1 MIRYIVLLTLTLLL
15 SISCSGGSEPETAQV
30 PTSAATAT
38 IAQNTPTPAPIP
50 TATPALVPT
59 TLILTETPAPTTTV
73 IPSAPT
79 PTSVPPT
86 ATPVPPSPTL
96 VPTATPVPPS
106 PTPVPP
112 SPTPVPPAPT
122 PVGSATVTILNYS
135 SYETSVVKNL
145 VDRSTDKMK
154 SRESNILVYLYDIGA
169 QKIPEQPIRSDYA
182 DKVFSKHEVLMTQDK
197 IDKLLAEIETWL
209 KNDSCYDTGYLD
221 IDAHLSDYRAW
232 LEQGGDASTQHTVCP
247 MTRVVALGFPK
258 TMREVEP
265 FSVFQNLV
273 VHEMYHALQQD
284 LMFGQLPEEDPTCEQ
299 RGEMD
304 NSNSV
309 WFIEGGAHYFST
321 LVVAEVN
328 NTTNPQ
334 SQILGIAR
342 EKLVTEGL
350 TLYGSGP
357 DIAGAAALR
366 LMIERGTLTEEA
378 IMDGSLFHSCARE
391 LVYDSS
397 SAEIQHIR
405 ASWKLIEKQGSLYTF
420 TQEALKP

>member
-1 MIRYIVLLTLTLLL
+1 MKDLL
-15 SISCSGGSEPETAQV
+15 
-30 PTSAATAT
+30 
-38 IAQNTPTPAPIP
+38 
-50 TATPALVPT
+50 
-59 TLILTETPAPTTTV
+59 
-73 IPSAPT
+73 
-79 PTSVPPT
+79 
-86 ATPVPPSPTL
+86 
-96 VPTATPVPPS
+96 
-106 PTPVPP
+106 
-112 SPTPVPPAPT
+112 
-122 PVGSATVTILNYS
+122 
-135 SYETSVVKNL
+135 
-145 VDRSTDKMK
+145 DRSTDKMK
-154 SRESNILVYLYDIGA
+154 SRESNILVYLYDVGA
-169 QKIPEQPIRSDYA
+169 QKMPEQPIRSDYA
-182 DKVFSKHEVLMTQDK
+182 DQVFSKHEVLMTQDN

-209 KNDSCYDTGYLD
+209 KNDSCYDTGYMD

-247 MTRVVALGFPK
+247 TTRVVALGFPK

-265 FSVFQNLV
+265 FSVIQNLV

-284 LMFGQLPEEDPTCEQ
+284 LMLGELPGEDPTCEQ
-299 RGEMD
+299 RRAMD
-304 NSNSV
+304 NSNTV

-334 SQILGIAR
+334 SQILGIAY

-405 ASWKLIEKQGSLYTF
+405 ASWKLIEKQGNLYTF